1 MNNLSQFINKDNLD
15 LLWEVLLDELSIN
28 KTNTNLIS
36 KIKTI
41 FDTNI
46 NLLTSK
52 TNSKTNILDIN
63 KQFLSQV
70 LLAVNQL
77 IPQLNQ
83 EQNIK
88 RINISDEEVLEPYK
102 IEDIQAARKTDFE
115 KELEMKKLELE
126 NYMTP
131 SKPRELDFSDRNL
144 DGIIP
149 LEGMDSL
156 LAEKMAERNL
166 DMEQISNAKNIN
178 PEQWLTPK
186 KTSVKQNNVE
196 ETKNLV
202 NGRLKYINIDN
213 DNNINIINNAET
225 NKIQKKVSWDNNVS
239 TNENQNISLKIDDS
253 TIDIF
258 KKLKKNNVENIQNQY
273 IDNSK
278 YEEQKS
284 IPLPTQE
291 NVLKNNTQIT
301 KPIITNNPIV
311 SNNEIVKQLNE
322 MNSKIDKLYEI
333 VFKLSNKLKDIIE
346 KNIDEDY

>member
-28 KTNTNLIS
+28 KANTNLIS

-41 FDTNI
+41 FDTNV

-83 EQNIK
+83 EQNIQ

-144 DGIIP
+144 EDRISLG
-149 LEGMDSL
+149 GMDSL

-166 DMEQISNAKNIN
+166 DIEQISNNKNIY

-186 KTSVKQNNVE
+186 KTSVKQNNME
-196 ETKNLV
+196 ETNNFV

-213 DNNINIINNAET
+213 DNNIIN

-239 TNENQNISLKIDDS
+239 TNENQNISLKIDETS
-253 TIDIF
+253 LDIF
-258 KKLKKNNVENIQNQY
+258 KKLKKNNVENNQNQY
-273 IDNSK
+273 IENSK

-284 IPLPTQE
+284 ISLPKQE
-291 NVLKNNTQIT
+291 NVLNNTQIT

-333 VFKLSNKLKDIIE
+333 VFKLSNKLEEIIE
-346 KNIDEDY
+346 KNLDEDY